1 MVKKPVLSLPD
12 FNDNFYLQVD
22 VSEHGLSAVL
32 CLRRADDEF
41 GQSNTFVLT
50 YLFGRSFLIKTE
62 HNALVWLNQVKD
74 KNVNCL

>member
-41 GQSNTFVLT
+41 GQSNTFVPT
-50 YLFGRSFLIKTE
+50 YLFGRSFVIKTE